1 MTQDTIFHQRTQNRC
16 ETDKT
21 ARTIVAG
28 DLQTQVREA
37 AQRDRKQRAQA
48 RREAAAA
55 EQKQRAAVQRRR
67 EILMFLAVFA
77 VVIAIFLTDHLLAG

>member
-1 MTQDTIFHQRTQNRC
+1 MTQDTIFHQRTQSRR
-16 ETDKT
+16 EADET

-37 AQRDRKQRAQA
+37 ARRDRTQRVQA

-77 VVIAIFLTDHLLAG
+77 VVVAIFLTDHLLGG